1 MQNSIIY
8 PLVLGIKMQSDSIKV
23 SGFLQES
30 ILSNFDHSIV
40 DFHTRLYRIGSI
52 NSTWKCMCIS
62 WTVALSQVISVNFLV
77 ES

>member
-1 MQNSIIY
+1 
-8 PLVLGIKMQSDSIKV
+8 MQSDSIKV

-40 DFHTRLYRIGSI
+40 DFHTHLYRRGSI
-52 NSTWKCMCIS
+52 NSTWKCIS
-62 WTVALSQVISVNFLV
+62 WTVALSRVISVNFLV